1 MIGPQEQLTLQS
13 GFVLQTW
20 IKTNKIHPKNPHDL
34 RCVPATR
41 WSIKLKTMNSPKNA
55 DTKNRKANEIYNK
68 IKHLA
73 LVEKT
78 NPLIIFDLDSTL
90 FDVAPRLE
98 KVLTDI
104 ALEPV
109 MTEKFPSV
117 VPHFKNIKTE
127 RRDWGFVEVLQ
138 RAGVEHDNLDLF
150 KTVRGLWI
158 EKFFSN
164 EYIHYDVPYQGSV
177 DFVRKIE
184 KLDIPIVYLTG
195 RDVKRME
202 RGSREV
208 LMKWDFP
215 LDDKMSRLIL
225 KPERS
230 MDDALFKRDWI
241 HDHMINSQSP
251 VFLFEN
257 EPVNINLIAKE
268 LPQVE
273 LVFFDSTHSR
283 KETPPEEVFTL
294 VHYLMED

>member
-1 MIGPQEQLTLQS
+1 MT
-13 GFVLQTW
+13 QTPNIP
-20 IKTNKIHPKNPHDL
+20 IKH
-34 RCVPATR
+34 
-41 WSIKLKTMNSPKNA
+41 
-55 DTKNRKANEIYNK
+55 RKASEIYNK
-68 IKHLA
+68 IKDLS
-73 LVEKT
+73 LVQKA

-104 ALEPV
+104 GLEPV
-109 MTEKFPSV
+109 MQEKFPNA

-127 RRDWGFVEVLQ
+127 RQDWGFVEVLQ
-138 RAGVEHDNLDLF
+138 RAGVEHDNHDLF
-150 KTVRGLWI
+150 KTVRQLWI

-164 EYIHYDVPYQGSV
+164 EYIHFDVPYQGSV
-177 DFVRKIE
+177 EFVRKIE
-184 KLDIPIVYLTG
+184 QLNVPIVYLTG

-208 LMKWDFP
+208 LLKWDFP
-215 LDDKMSRLIL
+215 LDDKSSRLVL
-225 KPERS
+225 KPDRE

-241 HDHMINSQSP
+241 HDYINNNKTP

-268 LPQVE
+268 LPEVE

-294 VHYLMED
+294 VHYLLED

>member
-1 MIGPQEQLTLQS
+1 M
-13 GFVLQTW
+13 
-20 IKTNKIHPKNPHDL
+20 
-34 RCVPATR
+34 
-41 WSIKLKTMNSPKNA
+41 KLKTMNQYPNA
-55 DTKNRKANEIYNK
+55 MKTPRNASEIFNK
-68 IKHLA
+68 IKYLA
-73 LVEKT
+73 TIEKS
-78 NPLIIFDLDSTL
+78 NPLIVFDLDSTL

-98 KVLTDI
+98 KVLIDI
-104 ALEPV
+104 ALEPAV
-109 MTEKFPSV
+109 QEKFPSV
-117 VPHFKNIKTE
+117 IPYFKNIKTQ
-127 RRDWGFVEVLQ
+127 RKDWGFVEVLQ

-150 KTVRGLWI
+150 KTVRHLWI
-158 EKFFSN
+158 QKFFSN

-177 DFVRKIE
+177 DFVQKIG
-184 KLDIPIVYLTG
+184 KLNIPIVYLTG

-208 LMKWDFP
+208 LQKWKFP
-215 LDDKMSRLIL
+215 LDDKKSRLVL
-225 KPERS
+225 KPDRE

-241 HDHMINSQSP
+241 HRYLSDNNTP

-283 KETPPEEVFTL
+283 QETPPEEIFTL

>member
-1 MIGPQEQLTLQS
+1 
-13 GFVLQTW
+13 
-20 IKTNKIHPKNPHDL
+20 
-34 RCVPATR
+34 
-41 WSIKLKTMNSPKNA
+41 MNHSENTSSKSRRA
-55 DTKNRKANEIYNK
+55 SEIYNK

-73 LVEKT
+73 LVEKS

-109 MTEKFPSV
+109 MQEKFPSV

-127 RRDWGFVEVLQ
+127 RQDWGFVEVLQ

-150 KTVRGLWI
+150 KTVRKLWM

-177 DFVRKIE
+177 EFVRKIE
-184 KLDIPIVYLTG
+184 QLNIPIVYLTG
-195 RDVKRME
+195 RDVARME

-208 LMKWDFP
+208 LLKWNFP
-215 LDDKMSRLIL
+215 LDDKKSQLVL
-225 KPERS
+225 KPDRA

-241 HDHMINSQSP
+241 HNYISETRSP

>member
-1 MIGPQEQLTLQS
+1 
-13 GFVLQTW
+13 
-20 IKTNKIHPKNPHDL
+20 
-34 RCVPATR
+34 
-41 WSIKLKTMNSPKNA
+41 MNSPKNA

>member
-1 MIGPQEQLTLQS
+1 
-13 GFVLQTW
+13 
-20 IKTNKIHPKNPHDL
+20 
-34 RCVPATR
+34 
-41 WSIKLKTMNSPKNA
+41 MNSSKNA
-55 DTKNRKANEIYNK
+55 DSKNRKASEIYNK

-73 LVEKT
+73 LIEKS

-98 KVLTDI
+98 KVLIDI

-109 MTEKFPSV
+109 MKEKFPTV

-127 RRDWGFVEVLQ
+127 RRDWGFVEVLH

-164 EYIHYDVPYQGSV
+164 EYIHFDVPYQGSV

-208 LMKWDFP
+208 LLKWDFP
-215 LDDKMSRLIL
+215 LDDKMSRLVL

-241 HDHMINSQSP
+241 HDHMINSNSP

>member
-1 MIGPQEQLTLQS
+1 MKFS
-13 GFVLQTW
+13 
-20 IKTNKIHPKNPHDL
+20 KNEN
-34 RCVPATR
+34 
-41 WSIKLKTMNSPKNA
+41 LKNF
-55 DTKNRKANEIYNK
+55 KAREIYNK
-68 IKHLA
+68 IEHLA
-73 LVEKT
+73 LVKKS

-109 MTEKFPSV
+109 MMEKFPSV
-117 VPHFKNIKTE
+117 VPHFKNIRTE
-127 RRDWGFVEVLQ
+127 RRDWGFVEVLH

-150 KTVRGLWI
+150 KTVRQLWI

-184 KLDIPIVYLTG
+184 KLNIPIVYLTG
-195 RDVKRME
+195 RDIKRME

-208 LMKWDFP
+208 LLKWDFP
-215 LDDKMSRLIL
+215 LDDKMSRLVL
-225 KPERS
+225 KPEPS

-241 HDHMINSQSP
+241 HDHMINFQSP

>member
-1 MIGPQEQLTLQS
+1 MNQS
-13 GFVLQTW
+13 
-20 IKTNKIHPKNPHDL
+20 
-34 RCVPATR
+34 A
-41 WSIKLKTMNSPKNA
+41 NSAKRH
-55 DTKNRKANEIYNK
+55 RKAGEIFNR

-73 LVEKT
+73 VVENS

-109 MTEKFPSV
+109 MQEKFPSV
-117 VPHFKNIKTE
+117 VPHFKNIKTK
-127 RRDWGFVEVLQ
+127 RQDWGFVEVLQ
-138 RAGVEHDNLDLF
+138 RAGVAHDNLDLF
-150 KTVRGLWI
+150 KTVKQLWI

-164 EYIHYDVPYQGSV
+164 EYIHYDIPYQGSV
-177 DFVRKIE
+177 EFVRKIE
-184 KLDIPIVYLTG
+184 QLNVPIVYLTG
-195 RDVKRME
+195 RDVARME

-208 LMKWDFP
+208 LLKWDFP
-215 LDDKMSRLIL
+215 LDDKKSRLVL
-225 KPERS
+225 KPDRG

-241 HDHMINSQSP
+241 HNYLSNSHSP
-251 VFLFEN
+251 IFLFEN
-257 EPVNINLIAKE
+257 EPVNINLIAKD

-294 VHYLMED
+294 VHYLLED

>member
-1 MIGPQEQLTLQS
+1 
-13 GFVLQTW
+13 
-20 IKTNKIHPKNPHDL
+20 
-34 RCVPATR
+34 
-41 WSIKLKTMNSPKNA
+41 MNSPKNA
-55 DTKNRKANEIYNK
+55 DSKNHKASEIYSK
-68 IKHLA
+68 IKYLA
-73 LVEKT
+73 LVEKS

-90 FDVAPRLE
+90 FDVAPRFE

-109 MTEKFPSV
+109 MKEKFPSV
-117 VPHFKNIKTE
+117 VPHFRNIKTE
-127 RRDWGFVEVLQ
+127 RRDWGFVEVLH

-150 KTVRGLWI
+150 KTVRQLWI

-184 KLDIPIVYLTG
+184 KLNIPIVYLTG

-208 LMKWDFP
+208 LLKWDFP
-215 LDDKMSRLIL
+215 LDDIMSKLVL

-241 HDHMINSQSP
+241 HNHILSSQSP

>member
-1 MIGPQEQLTLQS
+1 MTHTP
-13 GFVLQTW
+13 
-20 IKTNKIHPKNPHDL
+20 KT
-34 RCVPATR
+34 AT
-41 WSIKLKTMNSPKNA
+41 KT
-55 DTKNRKANEIYNK
+55 RKASEIYNK
-68 IKHLA
+68 IKDLS
-73 LVEKT
+73 LVQKA

-104 ALEPV
+104 GLEPV
-109 MTEKFPSV
+109 IQEKFPNV

-127 RRDWGFVEVLQ
+127 RRDWGFLEVLH

-150 KTVRGLWI
+150 KTVRQLWI

-177 DFVRKIE
+177 DFVRKVE
-184 KLDIPIVYLTG
+184 KLNVPIVYLTG

-208 LMKWDFP
+208 LLKWDFP
-215 LDDKMSRLIL
+215 LDDKMTQLVL
-225 KPERS
+225 KPDRE

-241 HDHMINSQSP
+241 HEYISKNKTP

-257 EPVNINLIAKE
+257 EPVNINLVAKE
-268 LPQVE
+268 LPEVE

-294 VHYLMED
+294 VHYLLED

>member
-1 MIGPQEQLTLQS
+1 M
-13 GFVLQTW
+13 
-20 IKTNKIHPKNPHDL
+20 NPSQKG
-34 RCVPATR
+34 T
-41 WSIKLKTMNSPKNA
+41 
-55 DTKNRKANEIYNK
+55 TKNHKPSDIFNK

-73 LVEKT
+73 VDKKAD
-78 NPLIIFDLDSTL
+78 PLIVFDLDSTL

-109 MTEKFPSV
+109 MQEKFPSV
-117 VPHFKNIKTE
+117 IPHFKNIKTE

-150 KTVRGLWI
+150 KTVRQLWV

-177 DFVRKIE
+177 EFVQKIE
-184 KLDIPIVYLTG
+184 KLNIPIVYLTG

-208 LMKWDFP
+208 LLKWNFP
-215 LDDKMSRLIL
+215 LDDKMSQLVL

-241 HDHMINSQSP
+241 HSYMSTSKSP

-268 LPQVE
+268 LPDVE